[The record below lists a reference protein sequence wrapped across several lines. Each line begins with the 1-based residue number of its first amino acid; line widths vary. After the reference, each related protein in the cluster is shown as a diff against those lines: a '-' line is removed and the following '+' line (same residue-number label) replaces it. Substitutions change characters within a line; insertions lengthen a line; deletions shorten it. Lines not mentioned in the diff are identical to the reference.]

1 MDEEE
6 SLRQPN
12 AWDNSGV
19 PHKVSPYELLLRQS
33 RKMGKAASRSYDLTK
48 VFLKQDVRTLYPPI
62 IRRQTSTEKAEKAG
76 KKLNK
81 IVEQSREILA
91 TAQTVILPNN
101 LFPDTVTVDRTK
113 VTITR
118 KTFFWSSTVIS
129 IRIEDI
135 LNVST
140 SVGPLFGSVTI
151 SSRVMNSTDHYE
163 INYFWRRDAIHLK
176 HIIQGYMLVVHNDID
191 TSSLSKEDL
200 IQKLV
205 ELGHDPNS

>member
-1 MDEEE
+1 MDEDDILEK
-6 SLRQPN
+6 PD
-12 AWDNSGV
+12 AWDSTGV
-19 PHKVSPYELLLRQS
+19 PHRVNPYELLLRQS
-33 RKMGKAASRSYDLTK
+33 RKMGQAASRSYDVTK
-48 VFLKQDVRTLYPPI
+48 HFLQQDVSTLYPGL
-62 IRRQTSTEKAEKAG
+62 IRKQTTAEKAEKAG

-91 TAQTVILPNN
+91 SAQTVILPNN

-135 LNVST
+135 LNVAT
-140 SVGPLFGSVTI
+140 SIGPLFGSVTI

-163 INYFWRRDAIHLK
+163 INFFWRRDAIHLK
-176 HIIQGYMLVVHNDID
+176 HIIQGYMLVVHNNID
-191 TSSLSKEDL
+191 TSSLSKEEL
-200 IQKLV
+200 IKKLI
-205 ELGHDPNS
+205 ELGHDPNA